1 MYNCFK
7 DMTEENIIR
16 EFRLKDIDET
26 RNHFVE
32 EINHNWLM
40 SNKHEKVCITLK
52 SYQTLSYFSFCG
64 Y

>member
-26 RNHFVE
+26 RNHSVE

-40 SNKHEKVCITLK
+40 SNKHKKVWMTLK
-52 SYQTLSYFSFCG
+52 TYQTLSYFSFCG